1 MLNALTLAAVLSGSA
16 ATSLALLPQPTSS
29 ATQPFSII
37 REEPEAK
44 VAILEAAPEK
54 PKEIRLICKS
64 CNANEKIAL
73 DKLQDHGIKD
83 PKAIATIMG
92 NIRQESTF
100 VPEVCEGGYRTG
112 YHGCRSGGF
121 GLIQWTSEN
130 RFLGLGRH
138 ARKIGGNPSSIHTQ
152 LSYLLEEG
160 DWKMIED
167 RMMKPGKTIEDYM
180 RLARKWIRWGH
191 HGARTAYAYDYL
203 KRFTTVETAA

>member
-1 MLNALTLAAVLSGSA
+1 MLQSLTLAAVLSGSA
-16 ATSLALLPQPTSS
+16 ATTLALLPSPA
-29 ATQPFSII
+29 ATATFPFSIV
-37 REEPEAK
+37 REEPEK
-44 VAILEAAPEK
+44 VAIREAAPEK

-73 DKLQDHGIKD
+73 QKLQDHGIRD

-100 VPEVCEGGYRTG
+100 VPEVCEGGSRTG

-130 RFLGLGRH
+130 RFLGLGQH
-138 ARKIGGNPSSIHTQ
+138 ARKIGGNPSSIQTQ

-167 RMMKPGKTIEDYM
+167 RMMKPGKTIDDYM
-180 RLARKWIRWGH
+180 RLAHKWIRWGH
-191 HGARTAYAYDYL
+191 HGARTTYAYDYL
-203 KRFTTVETAA
+203 KRFTTTEVAA

>member
-1 MLNALTLAAVLSGSA
+1 M
-16 ATSLALLPQPTSS
+16 AT
-29 ATQPFSII
+29 
-37 REEPEAK
+37 R
-44 VAILEAAPEK
+44 EAAPEK

-73 DKLQDHGIKD
+73 QKLQDHGIRD

-100 VPEVCEGGYRTG
+100 LPEVCEGGSRTG
-112 YHGCRSGGF
+112 YHGCRRGGF

-130 RFLGLGRH
+130 RFLGLGQY
-138 ARKIGGNPSSIHTQ
+138 ARKIGGNPSSIQTQ

-167 RMMKPGKTIEDYM
+167 GMMKPGKTIDDYM
-180 RLARKWIRWGH
+180 HLARKWIRWGH

-203 KRFTTVETAA
+203 KRFTTAEAEA